1 MATMNSTVSQAYF
14 HQREDGAFVGNDP
27 ARGPWSADH
36 CHAGPVSGLIV
47 RAAETEVG
55 PEKMLTRL
63 TVDLLRPLPLA
74 GLRVAAETTRHTK
87 TLATTRVTV
96 HDLDDTL
103 CATATTMH
111 MVRRDLGTCA
121 QCRSHCRLR
130 FEDAVDGP
138 FPIGEMRHDLP
149 GFAHYSDIRYPAGAI
164 RGPGRKPSGCA
175 PRTCWRARCNRRSS
189 RSARLA
195 DCGNGISW
203 NAPTAEMGFMNTDL
217 TVNIHREPVSDW
229 LASDSISHWQP
240 SGIGMSQSVLY
251 DTAGASWDG
260 AANAGSVPAHMIARP
275 VSACLDREI
284 ALPMRCCAPILPP
297 CAGCLPILTCL
308 PADPGSG
315 PPACLH
321 RHGARVHRR

>member
-1 MATMNSTVSQAYF
+1 MTSDVTELAYF
-14 HQREDGAFVGNDP
+14 HQNAQGVFVGNDP

-36 CHAGPVSGLIV
+36 CHAGPVGGLIV

-111 MVRRDLGTCA
+111 MVRKALGA
-121 QCRSHCRLR
+121 VPNVDIPAPRLA
-130 FEDAVDGP
+130 DTVDGP

-149 GFAHYSDIRYPAGAI
+149 GFAHHSQIAYPTGGNQGAGPKTVWM
-164 RGPGRKPSGCA
+164 RTPPLLEGEEPSPIQALC
-175 PRTCWRARCNRRSS
+175 P
-189 RSARLA
+189 LA

-203 NAPTAEMGFMNTDL
+203 NAPTREMGFMNTDL
-217 TVNIHREPVSDW
+217 TVQIHREPVSDW

-240 SGIGMSQSVLY
+240 SGIGMSQSVLF
-251 DTAGASWDG
+251 DTQG
-260 AANAGSVPAHMIARP
+260 P
-275 VSACLDREI
+275 VGT
-284 ALPMRCCAPILPP
+284 ALQTLVLFPP
-297 CAGCLPILTCL
+297 G
-308 PADPGSG
+308 
-315 PPACLH
+315 
-321 RHGARVHRR
+321 

>member
-1 MATMNSTVSQAYF
+1 MTGTPDLSQQAYF
-14 HQREDGAFVGNDP
+14 HLRGDGAFVGNDP

-111 MVRRDLGTCA
+111 LARRDLGPVPNV
-121 QCRSHCRLR
+121 SMPPPP
-130 FEDAVDGP
+130 FEGAFSGA
-138 FPIGEMRHDLP
+138 FPIGLTRHDLP
-149 GFAHYSDIRYPAGAI
+149 CFAHFCETRYTKDSKQGAGPKTI
-164 RGPGRKPSGCA
+164 WMRTPSLLEAETQSPIQAVC
-175 PRTCWRARCNRRSS
+175 P
-189 RSARLA
+189 LA

-203 NAPTAEMGFMNTDL
+203 NAPTSEMGFMNTDL
-217 TVNIHREPVSDW
+217 TLQIHREPVSDW
-229 LASDSISHWQP
+229 LASDSVCHWQP

-251 DTAGASWDG
+251 DPEGPIGTALQTL
-260 AANAGSVPAHMIARP
+260 V
-275 VSACLDREI
+275 LF
-284 ALPMRCCAPILPP
+284 PP
-297 CAGCLPILTCL
+297 
-308 PADPGSG
+308 S
-315 PPACLH
+315 
-321 RHGARVHRR
+321 

>member
-1 MATMNSTVSQAYF
+1 MNGTQDLSRQAYF
-14 HQREDGAFVGNDP
+14 HLRDDGAFIGNDP

-63 TVDLLRPLPLA
+63 TVDLLRPQPLA

-111 MVRRDLGTCA
+111 LARRDLGPVPNVTLVPP
-121 QCRSHCRLR
+121 RLQN
-130 FEDAVDGP
+130 AVTGP
-138 FPIGEMRHDLP
+138 FPIGEVRHDLP
-149 GFAHYSDIRYPAGAI
+149 GFANHSQVLYPKGGNQGAG
-164 RGPGRKPSGCA
+164 PKTVWM
-175 PRTCWRARCNRRSS
+175 RTPKLLEGEEQSPIQALCP
-189 RSARLA
+189 LA

-203 NAPTAEMGFMNTDL
+203 NAPTTEMG
-217 TVNIHREPVSDW
+217 
-229 LASDSISHWQP
+229 LASDSICHWQS

-251 DTAGASWDG
+251 DTEG
-260 AANAGSVPAHMIARP
+260 P
-275 VSACLDREI
+275 VGT
-284 ALPMRCCAPILPP
+284 ALQTLILF
-297 CAGCLPILTCL
+297 
-308 PADPGSG
+308 
-315 PPACLH
+315 PPA
-321 RHGARVHRR
+321 

>member
-1 MATMNSTVSQAYF
+1 MNRKTDLSRQTYF
-14 HQREDGAFVGNDP
+14 HQSADGAFVGNDP

-47 RAAETEVG
+47 RAAETEIG

-111 MVRRDLGTCA
+111 LARRDLGPVPNVTL
-121 QCRSHCRLR
+121 SPPIL
-130 FEDAVDGP
+130 EDAVKGP
-138 FPIGEMRHDLP
+138 FPIGEIRHGLP
-149 GFAHYSDIRYPAGAI
+149 GFANHSEVLYPRNGNQ
-164 RGPGRKPSGCA
+164 GPGPKTVWM
-175 PRTCWRARCNRRSS
+175 RTPKLLEGEAQSPIQALCP
-189 RSARLA
+189 LA

-203 NAPTAEMGFMNTDL
+203 NAPTAEMGFMNADL
-217 TVNIHREPVSDW
+217 TVQVHREPVSEW
-229 LASDSISHWQP
+229 LASDSICHWQS

-251 DTAGASWDG
+251 DTEGPVG
-260 AANAGSVPAHMIARP
+260 AALQTLV
-275 VSACLDREI
+275 LF
-284 ALPMRCCAPILPP
+284 PP
-297 CAGCLPILTCL
+297 N
-308 PADPGSG
+308 
-315 PPACLH
+315 
-321 RHGARVHRR
+321 